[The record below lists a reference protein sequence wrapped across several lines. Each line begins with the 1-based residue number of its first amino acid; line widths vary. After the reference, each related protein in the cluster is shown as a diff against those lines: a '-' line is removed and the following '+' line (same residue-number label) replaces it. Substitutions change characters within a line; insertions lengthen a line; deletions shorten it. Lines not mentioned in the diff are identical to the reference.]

1 MVKSLDAARKAGHRL
16 VLLVGD
22 APYYERLGF
31 RAVPQGQLIM
41 PGPVDPER
49 LLCCELRDGALA
61 AAKGKIMRV

>member
-1 MVKSLDAARKAGHRL
+1 

-22 APYYERLGF
+22 APYYARAGF
-31 RAVPQGQLIM
+31 KPVPPRQLIM

-61 AAKGKIMRV
+61 AAAGKITRV

>member
-1 MVKSLDAARKAGHRL
+1 

-31 RAVPQGQLIM
+31 RPVPPRQLIM

-49 LLCCELRDGALA
+49 LLACELLEGALA
-61 AAKGKIMRV
+61 SAKGKITRV